1 MSLKSL
7 RAVTAKAVKDYN
19 HGIVKANANTLKH
32 KIAFDSP
39 QLTYM
44 FGGFSY
50 DRIHQAFGPESS
62 GKSSIYTYIA
72 GQLQKKMPE
81 EIERLAKAAEDD
93 GDTEKAA
100 KIRTDF
106 ADKQVVIYLD
116 YERTFDPE
124 YAVALGLNCDEDHF
138 ILIQADSLED
148 GFNMIDPM
156 VKSGSI
162 CCVIFDSDAAAPTNL
177 DNESEVGSTGFN
189 GAKGANTLKEVYKHF
204 NILASNYLT
213 PLLVVSQERA
223 NMNVMS
229 HLPSQTGGTAIK
241 FFSSTRNRITK
252 IDELKDTNGNDAG
265 IQIRVRNYKNKTG
278 TPWRDAIMNLYF
290 DRGFDSDAEY
300 FDFLSEFGLI
310 TKGNGGVYSADF
322 WNESTGVPTG
332 KIRGAA
338 NALAWFQ
345 DPAHRDIYEQ
355 LKVKV
360 NEKLMSKNELDADT
374 VDPEKNEIAEIAKEK
389 NMSAEK
395 LAEEALKA
403 ANAEKALEQ
412 EVIENPGEETPPD
425 LGL

>member
-1 MSLKSL
+1 M
-7 RAVTAKAVKDYN
+7 
-19 HGIVKANANTLKH
+19 
-32 KIAFDSP
+32 
-39 QLTYM
+39 
-44 FGGFSY
+44 
-50 DRIHQAFGPESS
+50 
-62 GKSSIYTYIA
+62 
-72 GQLQKKMPE
+72 
-81 EIERLAKAAEDD
+81 
-93 GDTEKAA
+93 
-100 KIRTDF
+100 
-106 ADKQVVIYLD
+106 
-116 YERTFDPE
+116 
-124 YAVALGLNCDEDHF
+124 
-138 ILIQADSLED
+138 
-148 GFNMIDPM
+148 
-156 VKSGSI
+156 
-162 CCVIFDSDAAAPTNL
+162 

-229 HLPSQTGGTAIK
+229 HLPSQTGGTAVK
-241 FFSSTRNRITK
+241 YFSSTRNRISK
-252 IDELKDTNGNDAG
+252 IDQLKDNSGNDAG

-278 TPWRDAIMNLYF
+278 IPWRDAVMNLYF

-345 DPAHRDIYEQ
+345 DPAHRDIYES

-360 NEKLMSKNELDADT
+360 NEKLMSKNELDADS
-374 VDPEKNEIAEIAKEK
+374 VNPEINEMEEVSKEK
-389 NMSAEK
+389 NIPTSK
-395 LAEEALKA
+395 LAEEAL
-403 ANAEKALEQ
+403 NASKEEEALEK
-412 EVIENPGEETPPD
+412 EVMSSTEETPPD

>member
-1 MSLKSL
+1 MSLKDL
-7 RAVTAKAVKDYN
+7 RAATAKAVKNYN
-19 HGIVKANANTLKH
+19 HGVVKADSNTLVH
-32 KIAFDSP
+32 KIVFDSP

-50 DRIHQAFGPESS
+50 DRIHQNFGPESS
-62 GKSSIYTYIA
+62 GKSSLYTYIA
-72 GQLQKKMPE
+72 SQLQKKMPG
-81 EIERLAKAAEDD
+81 EIERLAQEAEKS
-93 GDTEKAA
+93 GDKEKAT

-116 YERTFDPE
+116 YERTFDPA
-124 YAVALGLNCDEDHF
+124 YAEALGLNTDDDHF

-156 VKSGSI
+156 VKTGSI

-241 FFSSTRNRITK
+241 FFASTRNRITK
-252 IDELKDTNGNDAG
+252 VDQLKDNNGNDAG

-278 TPWRDAIMNLYF
+278 VPWRDAIMNLYF

-322 WNESTGVPTG
+322 WNAENGVPTG

-345 DPAHRDIYEQ
+345 DPKNKDIYDE
-355 LKVKV
+355 LKKKV
-360 NEKLMSKNELDADT
+360 TEKLLSRNELDADT
-374 VDPEKNEIAEIAKEK
+374 TNPETNEIEDMAKEK
-389 NMSAEK
+389 HVSVEK
-395 LAEEALKA
+395 LAEEALQSSEE
-403 ANAEKALEQ
+403 EKALEA
-412 EVIENPGEETPPD
+412 ELMGEEVPPD

>member
-1 MSLKSL
+1 
-7 RAVTAKAVKDYN
+7 
-19 HGIVKANANTLKH
+19 
-32 KIAFDSP
+32 
-39 QLTYM
+39 
-44 FGGFSY
+44 
-50 DRIHQAFGPESS
+50 
-62 GKSSIYTYIA
+62 
-72 GQLQKKMPE
+72 MPE

>member
-7 RAVTAKAVKDYN
+7 RAATAKAVKDYN
-19 HGIVKANANTLKH
+19 HGIVSVNANTLKH
-32 KIAFDSP
+32 KISFDSP

-44 FGGFSY
+44 FSGFSY

-62 GKSSIYTYIA
+62 GKSSIYSYIA

-81 EIERLAKAAEDD
+81 EIERLAKDAEDA
-93 GDTEKAA
+93 GDKEKAT

-106 ADKQVVIYLD
+106 AEKQVVIYLD

-124 YAVALGLNCDEDHF
+124 YAEKLGLNCDEDHL
-138 ILIQADSLED
+138 ILVQPDSLED

-189 GAKGANTLKEVYKHF
+189 GAKAANALKEVYKHF

-241 FFSSTRNRITK
+241 FFSSTRNRVTK
-252 IDELKDTNGNDAG
+252 VDQLKDGTKDVG

-300 FDFLSEFGLI
+300 FDFLSEFGYME
-310 TKGNGGVYSADF
+310 KGNGGVYSAPF
-322 WNESTGVPTG
+322 FTAENGVPTG

-338 NALAWFQ
+338 NVLTWLQ
-345 DPAHRDIYEQ
+345 EHRDIYED
-355 LKVKV
+355 LKKKV
-360 NEKLMSKNELDADT
+360 DAKLLGQNELDANS
-374 VDPEKNEIAEIAKEK
+374 VNPELNEAEEVAKEK
-389 NMSAEK
+389 NIEVSK
-395 LAEEALKA
+395 LVNEALEAQEADKA
-403 ANAEKALEQ
+403 MEAEAN
-412 EVIENPGEETPPD
+412 EETPPD

>member
-7 RAVTAKAVKDYN
+7 RAATAKAVKDYN
-19 HGIVKANANTLKH
+19 HGIVSVNANTLKH
-32 KIAFDSP
+32 KISFDSP

-44 FGGFSY
+44 FSGFSY

-62 GKSSIYTYIA
+62 GKSSIYSYIA

-81 EIERLAKAAEDD
+81 EIERLAKDAEDA
-93 GDTEKAA
+93 GDKEKAT

-106 ADKQVVIYLD
+106 AEKQVVIYLD

-124 YAVALGLNCDEDHF
+124 YAEKLGLNCDEDHL
-138 ILIQADSLED
+138 ILVQPDSLED

-177 DNESEVGSTGFN
+177 DNESVVGSTGFN
-189 GAKGANTLKEVYKHF
+189 GAKAANALKEVYKHF

-241 FFSSTRNRITK
+241 FFSSTRNRVTK
-252 IDELKDTNGNDAG
+252 VDQLKDGTKDVG

-300 FDFLSEFGLI
+300 FDFLSEFGYME
-310 TKGNGGVYSADF
+310 KGNGGVYSAPF
-322 WNESTGVPTG
+322 FTAENGVPTG

-338 NALAWFQ
+338 NVLTWLQ
-345 DPAHRDIYEQ
+345 EHRDIYED
-355 LKVKV
+355 LKKKV
-360 NEKLMSKNELDADT
+360 DAKLLGQNELDANS
-374 VDPEKNEIAEIAKEK
+374 VNPELNEAEEVAKEK
-389 NMSAEK
+389 NIEVSK
-395 LAEEALKA
+395 LVNEALEAQEADKA
-403 ANAEKALEQ
+403 MEAEAN
-412 EVIENPGEETPPD
+412 EETPPD

>member
-1 MSLKSL
+1 MSLKDL
-7 RAVTAKAVKDYN
+7 RAATTKAVKNYN
-19 HGIVKANANTLKH
+19 HGVVKADSNTLVH
-32 KIAFDSP
+32 KIVFDSP

-50 DRIHQAFGPESS
+50 DRIHQNFGPESS
-62 GKSSIYTYIA
+62 GKSSLYTYIA
-72 GQLQKKMPE
+72 GQLQKKMPR
-81 EIERLAKAAEDD
+81 EIERLAQEAEKS
-93 GDTEKAA
+93 GDKEKAT

-116 YERTFDPE
+116 YERTFDPA
-124 YAVALGLNCDEDHF
+124 YAEALGLNTDDDHF

-156 VKSGSI
+156 VKTGSI

-223 NMNVMS
+223 NMNVMA
-229 HLPSQTGGTAIK
+229 HLPSTTGGTAIK
-241 FFSSTRNRITK
+241 FFASTRNRITK
-252 IDELKDTNGNDAG
+252 VDQLKDNNGNDAG

-278 TPWRDAIMNLYF
+278 VPWRDAIMNLYF

-322 WNESTGVPTG
+322 WNAENGVPTG

-345 DPAHRDIYEQ
+345 DPKNKDIYDE
-355 LKVKV
+355 LKKKV
-360 NEKLMSKNELDADT
+360 TEKLLSRNELDADT
-374 VDPEKNEIAEIAKEK
+374 TNPEINEIEDMAKEK
-389 NMSAEK
+389 HVSVEK
-395 LAEEALKA
+395 LAEEALQSSEE
-403 ANAEKALEQ
+403 EKALEA
-412 EVIENPGEETPPD
+412 ELMGEEVPPD

>member
-1 MSLKSL
+1 MSLEDL
-7 RAVTAKAVKDYN
+7 RAATAKAVKNYN
-19 HGIVKANANTLKH
+19 HGVVKADSNTLVH
-32 KIAFDSP
+32 KIVFDSP

-50 DRIHQAFGPESS
+50 DRIHQNFGPESS
-62 GKSSIYTYIA
+62 GKSSLYTYIA
-72 GQLQKKMPE
+72 SQLQKKMPG
-81 EIERLAKAAEDD
+81 EIERLAQEAEKSGDKKKA
-93 GDTEKAA
+93 T

-116 YERTFDPE
+116 YERTFDPA
-124 YAVALGLNCDEDHF
+124 YAEALGLNTDDDHF

-156 VKSGSI
+156 VKTGSI

-241 FFSSTRNRITK
+241 FFASTRNRITK
-252 IDELKDTNGNDAG
+252 VDQLKDNNGNDAG

-278 TPWRDAIMNLYF
+278 VPWRDAIMNLYF

-322 WNESTGVPTG
+322 WNAENGVPTG

-345 DPAHRDIYEQ
+345 DPKNKDIYDE
-355 LKVKV
+355 LKKKV
-360 NEKLMSKNELDADT
+360 TEKLLSRNELDADT
-374 VDPEKNEIAEIAKEK
+374 TNPETNEIEDMAKEK
-389 NMSAEK
+389 HVSVEK
-395 LAEEALKA
+395 LAEEALQSSEE
-403 ANAEKALEQ
+403 EKALEA
-412 EVIENPGEETPPD
+412 ELMGEEVPPD

>member
-1 MSLKSL
+1 
-7 RAVTAKAVKDYN
+7 
-19 HGIVKANANTLKH
+19 
-32 KIAFDSP
+32 
-39 QLTYM
+39 
-44 FGGFSY
+44 
-50 DRIHQAFGPESS
+50 
-62 GKSSIYTYIA
+62 
-72 GQLQKKMPE
+72 
-81 EIERLAKAAEDD
+81 
-93 GDTEKAA
+93 
-100 KIRTDF
+100 
-106 ADKQVVIYLD
+106 
-116 YERTFDPE
+116 
-124 YAVALGLNCDEDHF
+124 
-138 ILIQADSLED
+138 
-148 GFNMIDPM
+148 
-156 VKSGSI
+156 
-162 CCVIFDSDAAAPTNL
+162 
-177 DNESEVGSTGFN
+177 
-189 GAKGANTLKEVYKHF
+189 
-204 NILASNYLT
+204 
-213 PLLVVSQERA
+213 
-223 NMNVMS
+223 
-229 HLPSQTGGTAIK
+229 
-241 FFSSTRNRITK
+241 
-252 IDELKDTNGNDAG
+252 
-265 IQIRVRNYKNKTG
+265 
-278 TPWRDAIMNLYF
+278 MNLYF

>member
-19 HGIVKANANTLKH
+19 HGIVAANANTLKH
-32 KIAFDSP
+32 KISFDSP

-50 DRIHQAFGPESS
+50 DRIHQSFGPESS
-62 GKSSIYTYIA
+62 GKSSIFTYIA
-72 GQLQKKMPE
+72 AQLQKKMPE
-81 EIERLAKAAEDD
+81 EIERLAKFAEDN
-93 GDTEKAA
+93 GDTEKAS
-100 KIRTDF
+100 KIRTEF

-124 YAVALGLNCDEDHF
+124 YAERLGLQCDEDHL
-138 ILIQADSLED
+138 ILIQPDSLED

-241 FFSSTRNRITK
+241 FFASTRNRVTK
-252 IDELKDTNGNDAG
+252 VDQLKDGTMDVG

-278 TPWRDAIMNLYF
+278 TPWRDAVMNLYF

-300 FDFLSEFGLI
+300 FDFLSEFGI
-310 TKGNGGVYSADF
+310 MEKGNGGVYSAPF
-322 WNESTGVPTG
+322 FTAENGVPTG
-332 KIRGAA
+332 KMRGAA
-338 NALAWFQ
+338 NVLAWLQ
-345 DPAHRDIYEQ
+345 DHRDIYED
-355 LKVKV
+355 LKKQVDA
-360 NEKLMSKNELDADT
+360 KLMGQNELDVNA
-374 VDPEKNEIAEIAKEK
+374 VNPELNEVEEVAKEK
-389 NMSAEK
+389 NISIEK
-395 LAEEALKA
+395 LANEALEAQQADK
-403 ANAEKALEQ
+403 ELEDSEDGQ
-412 EVIENPGEETPPD
+412 PPE

>member
-1 MSLKSL
+1 MSLKAL
-7 RAVTAKAVKDYN
+7 RAATAKAVKDYS

-50 DRIHQAFGPESS
+50 DRIHQCFGPESA
-62 GKSSIYTYIA
+62 GKSSVFSYIG

-93 GDTEKAA
+93 GDKEKAT

-124 YAVALGLNCDEDHF
+124 YAEALGLNCDEDHF

-156 VKSGSI
+156 IKSGSI

-252 IDELKDTNGNDAG
+252 IDQLKDNSGNDAG

-322 WNESTGVPTG
+322 WNESNGVPTG

-345 DPAHRDIYEQ
+345 DPAHRDIYEE

-360 NEKLMSKNELDADT
+360 NEKLMSKNELDVDS

-389 NMSAEK
+389 NMSTEK

-412 EVIENPGEETPPD
+412 EVLENSGEETPPD